1 MAEKNDRTT
10 AKRKFTLERKNLVKL
25 MQDNEYI
32 EILTNSFTKLDK
44 LWKEAQDANETY
56 LRTLSVAS
64 DDEGEDEWIINLQTN
79 FRNAEKA
86 YYEKVI
92 QSNGPSPPKIY
103 KNDDVDGSTQHKL
116 FTERTLKEMKFSNS
130 VTILQHMFKQSH
142 SNESMKVVNEEYKTM
157 KQCYE
162 DVEKAHEAYVLSLG
176 SDTAAAEMNWIVK
189 IREIIFILIVS
200 GQTLRNRSLSKL
212 KFQCN
217 NCFPASDDLICFSL
231 FM

>member
-1 MAEKNDRTT
+1 M
-10 AKRKFTLERKNLVKL
+10 
-25 MQDNEYI
+25 
-32 EILTNSFTKLDK
+32 
-44 LWKEAQDANETY
+44 WKEAQDAHETY

-92 QSNGPSPPKIY
+92 QSNGPSPLKIY
-103 KNDDVDGSTQHKL
+103 KNDDIDGSTQHKL

-189 IREIIFILIVS
+189 IQEIYRDCSIKYSSCTPASISAPVSSKKEGTFRIEKMKLPTFNGNSKDYVQFKSDFTKYVLPEIDAKKATFILS
-200 GQTLRNRSLSKL
+200 H
-212 KFQCN
+212 
-217 NCFPASDDLICFSL
+217 A
-231 FM
+231 